1 MKTKYGINNENKT
14 FIHDKN
20 IHPFLYLIIN
30 IVMSF
35 LDFWYYLILF
45 ITRFNINKSKKKY
58 EFSICAIFKNE
69 SLILKE
75 WIEYHLIVGVD
86 HFYLYNNN
94 SDDNFKEILQP
105 YIDKKI
111 VTLIEWNYP
120 PPSQFPAYKHFYDN
134 FWGETQWVAYI
145 DLDEFICPF
154 REYTIKDWIEKY
166 RNYGSVVLYW
176 KQFGTSGK
184 LYNDDNKLITEQ
196 YTICWNKFFSIGKTI
211 VNTNYYVND
220 FSAKNLHAMSTFVRI
235 FGVNISVPPINEF
248 KNFIK
253 YKSNRIGIFRNKK
266 SFTAQINHYG
276 TKSYHNY
283 IYNKT
288 QRGDVNNHVR
298 DLETFFWSEQYN
310 DSSDFKIFRYLT
322 ELKINM
328 GLAENIQN
336 LIKK

>member
-1 MKTKYGINNENKT
+1 MKTKYGLNNENKT
-14 FIHDKN
+14 FVHENN
-20 IHPFLYLIIN
+20 IPFILKLSIDIF
-30 IVMSF
+30 VSF
-35 LDFWYYLILF
+35 IDYFYCFLLF
-45 ITRFNINKSKKKY
+45 LARFNLVKSKKNY

-94 SDDNFKEILQP
+94 SDDHFREILEP
-105 YIDKKI
+105 YIEKNI

-134 FWGETQWVAYI
+134 FWNETQWIAYT

-154 REYTIKDWIEKY
+154 REPTIKDWIKKY
-166 RNYGSVVLYW
+166 SNFGSIVLYW
-176 KQFGTSGK
+176 KPFGTSGK
-184 LYNDDNKLITEQ
+184 IYNDNGKLVTEQ
-196 YTICWNKFFSIGKTI
+196 YTICWDKYFSIGKTI
-211 VNTNYYVND
+211 VNTNYKIAD
-220 FSAKNLHAMSTFVRI
+220 FSAKNLHAMSTFI
-235 FGVNISVPPINEF
+235 TLLGIKISIPPINEF
-248 KNFIK
+248 KKFIK
-253 YKSNRIGIFRNKK
+253 FKSNRIGLFRNTTD
-266 SFTAQINHYG
+266 FTAQINHYA

-298 DLETFFWSEQYN
+298 DVETFFWGEQYN
-310 DSSDFKIFRYLT
+310 ISSDFKIFRFIT

-328 GLAENIQN
+328 GLAEEVQK